1 MRLHVGVQ
9 VRLLVEALITVGE
22 LAWEGLFSGV
32 DTLMRLKVEVEG
44 KPLTADLTLVGF
56 LTCVHEHVSLQ
67 FGVVQESLL
76 TARVHAR
83 IQLVPMHSHVLL
95 ETGPVV
101 EDLPTRLQMALEGLG
116 HLLRWVPMGRKGQLR
131 AVGSTAF
138 PAHEHIFA

>member
-1 MRLHVGVQ
+1 MFARV
-9 VRLLVEALITVGE
+9 
-22 LAWEGLFSGV
+22 GLFSGV
-32 DTLMRLKVEVEG
+32 DTLMRLKVEVEAE
-44 KPLTADLTLVGF
+44 PLTAHLTLVRL

-101 EDLPTRLQMALEGLG
+101 EDLPARLQMALEGLWY
-116 HLLRWVPMGRKGQLR
+116 LLGGMPV
-131 AVGSTAF
+131 
-138 PAHEHIFA
+138 